1 MKNIKNILTMVFAL
15 TLVLSASAQY
25 DKNALNALNA
35 MSAKYKKLN
44 AFSAD
49 FSQKMTNKT
58 VGIDEEFVGTITVKG
73 AKYILKVSGQQIYND
88 EINVW
93 SYNPEI
99 SEVTVSPYEPEEQE
113 ISMGNIYDL
122 YKEGFKYN
130 LVKSDNAGN
139 KFIELDPTDK
149 SKSYHKIKMTITKN
163 DELKDFTVMEKSG
176 STYTYTI
183 TNFQVKPDL
192 KDAAFTFNPAKYPGI
207 EVIDFR

>member
-1 MKNIKNILTMVFAL
+1 MKNIKNILTIVFAL
-15 TLVLSASAQY
+15 TLALSASAQY
-25 DKNALNALNA
+25 DKDALNALNA

-88 EINVW
+88 GTNVW

-130 LVKSDNAGN
+130 LVKIG
-139 KFIELDPTDK
+139 
-149 SKSYHKIKMTITKN
+149 
-163 DELKDFTVMEKSG
+163 
-176 STYTYTI
+176 
-183 TNFQVKPDL
+183 
-192 KDAAFTFNPAKYPGI
+192 
-207 EVIDFR
+207 